1 MERIERSAVVP
12 ASREKTFA
20 LVADVASYPE
30 FVPLCRAAEVRPL
43 GEGLV
48 EASLRMARGPI
59 RFWLTTRNRE
69 VAPSRIEMRLVKGPF
84 GRLSGRWSFEDAAE
98 GGTRVSLNIE
108 FEGASRVLGRS
119 GRAVPGRGCG
129 FHGGCV
135 HPKGRV
141 AASFTAGGVGS
152 AKAGAGH

>member
-12 ASREKTFA
+12 TSRETTFA

-43 GEGLV
+43 GEGMV

-84 GRLSGRWSFEDAAE
+84 GRLNGRWSFEEAAD

-108 FEGASRVLGRS
+108 FEGASRLLGRLATPFLDELADSMVMAFTRRSKRLVRLSRS
-119 GRAVPGRGCG
+119 G
-129 FHGGCV
+129 
-135 HPKGRV
+135 
-141 AASFTAGGVGS
+141 
-152 AKAGAGH
+152 

>member
-12 ASREKTFA
+12 TSREATFA

-30 FVPLCRAAEVRPL
+30 FVPLCHAAEVRPL
-43 GEGLV
+43 GEGMV

-84 GRLSGRWSFEDAAE
+84 GRLNGRWSFEDAAD
-98 GGTRVSLNIE
+98 GGTRVSLDIE
-108 FEGASRVLGRS
+108 FEGASRLLGRLAAPFLDELADSMVMAFTRRSERLVRPPRS
-119 GRAVPGRGCG
+119 G
-129 FHGGCV
+129 
-135 HPKGRV
+135 
-141 AASFTAGGVGS
+141 
-152 AKAGAGH
+152 

>member
-1 MERIERSAVVP
+1 MQRIERSAVVP
-12 ASREKTFA
+12 ASRETTFA

-30 FVPLCRAAEVRPL
+30 FVPLCHAAEVRRI

-84 GRLSGRWSFEDAAE
+84 GRLNGRWSFEEVAG
-98 GGTRVSLNIE
+98 GGTRVSLNVE
-108 FEGASRVLGRS
+108 FEGASRLLGRLAAPFLDEVAES
-119 GRAVPGRGCG
+119 MVMAFTR
-129 FHGGCV
+129 
-135 HPKGRV
+135 RV
-141 AASFTAGGVGS
+141 ERQLRPPQAG
-152 AKAGAGH
+152 

>member
-12 ASREKTFA
+12 TSRETTFA
-20 LVADVASYPE
+20 LVADVASYPD
-30 FVPLCRAAEVRPL
+30 FLPLCRAAEVRPL
-43 GEGLV
+43 GEGMV

-84 GRLSGRWSFEDAAE
+84 GRLNGRWLFEDAAD

-108 FEGASRVLGRS
+108 FEGASRLLGRLAAPFLDELADSMVMAFTRRSERLVRLSRS
-119 GRAVPGRGCG
+119 G
-129 FHGGCV
+129 
-135 HPKGRV
+135 
-141 AASFTAGGVGS
+141 
-152 AKAGAGH
+152 

>member
-1 MERIERSAVVP
+1 MARVERIERSAVVP
-12 ASREKTFA
+12 ASRETIFA

-30 FVPLCRAAEVRPL
+30 FVPLCHAAEVRRV

-84 GRLSGRWSFEDAAE
+84 GRLDGRWSFEDAAG
-98 GGTRVSLNIE
+98 GGTRVSLDLE
-108 FEGASRVLGRS
+108 FEGASRLLGRLAAPFLNEVADS
-119 GRAVPGRGCG
+119 MVLAFTRRAERQGR
-129 FHGGCV
+129 
-135 HPKGRV
+135 
-141 AASFTAGGVGS
+141 S
-152 AKAGAGH
+152 AGAG

>member
-84 GRLSGRWSFEDAAE
+84 GRLSGHWSFEDAAE
-98 GGTRVSLNIE
+98 GGTRVSLNLE
-108 FEGASRVLGRS
+108 FEGASRVLGRLAAPFLDEVADS
-119 GRAVPGRGCG
+119 MVDAFTRRAERLRRSPQ
-129 FHGGCV
+129 
-135 HPKGRV
+135 
-141 AASFTAGGVGS
+141 VG
-152 AKAGAGH
+152 